1 MFWFYL
7 TFYDIIITCVQI
19 NNCFIFFWN
28 SGPKPIILDNEEEE
42 EERESPIDAHI
53 CGNCRKEFLGL
64 STFLS
69 HKKDCIKKSTIV
81 EKSDPTL
88 PQQQTIKDEEDVIE
102 DMEEDKEDDET
113 FEEDEEEERVSKFP
127 QIYDSIRE
135 EKNESETTL
144 PSDNDSTENRLKP
157 IAPTAGGW
165 PFVGPQLSLSDTNV
179 VIESLKNT
187 SVAVAQH
194 PPATPDLLP
203 PALPPT
209 ALQSTLIN
217 LQQQQ
222 MMLLHVIHQL
232 QSQISGNGQPNPQIP
247 ANLLGPSLLHPTPET
262 GNVEKEKMSSS
273 QVNLNTAEKPSISS
287 PFAST
292 PPSKP
297 ISVPIKTPPLS
308 SSGISGAPTSGSSVI
323 ESVHQKDET
332 DQPIVGPQRDTS
344 SPLNEPLSPS
354 SNEPNTLELLQRHT
368 EQALQN
374 TMSGGSFLLNG
385 IAGVGGSD
393 FLSFR
398 KTKDGKEDPMYR
410 HRCKFCGKVF
420 GSDSALQI
428 HIRSHTG
435 ERPFKCNI
443 CGNRFTTKGNL
454 KVHFQRHKAKYPHI
468 KMNPHPVPE
477 HLDKFHPPIEPP
489 TGSQSPTNLTPMST
503 PPMSMSGMPQ
513 MMSQSLSSMSQSFL
527 DSTPIKDIKG
537 VFGSSFAKNLLDVNN
552 PDFGLNDKHSAFLR
566 RNTSSDNISNQSITD
581 DSDQDIDDI
590 TDNKDVEDVSEDE
603 RAVNLAKNKNHIN
616 KSDELPLDLQH
627 VRKDVSELDDN
638 EDEDM
643 SGDEFE
649 KEMEDNRKDTTDKDK
664 ENINSEDDISDG
676 DSDDG
681 MMAPHPS
688 DFPFIHQFPPYF
700 ASGAFPGIPTSLGLM
715 PFGLPPGMPPMHNS
729 GPSNNDGSGE
739 NRDPVFYQDLLPKPG
754 STDNTWETLMEVQKA
769 SETVKL
775 QQLVDNIEHKLT
787 DPNQCIICHRVLS
800 CKSALQMHY
809 RTHTGE
815 RPFKCKICGRAFTT
829 KGNLKT
835 HMGVHR
841 VKPPLRI
848 LHQCPVCHK
857 QFTNALVIIF
867 VFKLFVLFF
876 N

>member
-1 MFWFYL
+1 MNL
-7 TFYDIIITCVQI
+7 AE
-19 NNCFIFFWN
+19 N
-28 SGPKPIILDNEEEE
+28 SGQILESSQPLQIESQDEELVEDIDDKEVEEE
-42 EERESPIDAHI
+42 
-53 CGNCRKEFLGL
+53 
-64 STFLS
+64 
-69 HKKDCIKKSTIV
+69 
-81 EKSDPTL
+81 SD
-88 PQQQTIKDEEDVIE
+88 
-102 DMEEDKEDDET
+102 
-113 FEEDEEEERVSKFP
+113 DEEEEQIKYPQMLESIKGNKSQSGQSLQTVS
-127 QIYDSIRE
+127 E
-135 EKNESETTL
+135 L
-144 PSDNDSTENRLKP
+144 DNDSAENKLKQM
-157 IAPTAGGW
+157 ATNSSVW
-165 PFVGPQLSLSDTNV
+165 PFFGPSLASLSDTNV
-179 VIESLKNT
+179 VIESLQNT
-187 SVAVAQH
+187 TVAVAQH
-194 PPATPDLLP
+194 PPSSPELLP
-203 PALPPT
+203 QPPPQN
-209 ALQSTLIN
+209 ALQSTLFN

-232 QSQISGNGQPNPQIP
+232 QTQISGNGANPQFPVPLLVPPLQPNTSPDIS
-247 ANLLGPSLLHPTPET
+247 PSDTDKSPLVASQTPSNT
-262 GNVEKEKMSSS
+262 PSFTHSS
-273 QVNLNTAEKPSISS
+273 T
-287 PFAST
+287 
-292 PPSKP
+292 SKP
-297 ISVPIKTPPLS
+297 ITPAIETPPLS
-308 SSGISGAPTSGSSVI
+308 TTIKSPTLTSVPIVSKSANITEPSNQPMLSPLKERCSPITDSSGTQLTS
-323 ESVHQKDET
+323 
-332 DQPIVGPQRDTS
+332 
-344 SPLNEPLSPS
+344 
-354 SNEPNTLELLQRHT
+354 EPNTLELLQRHT

-385 IAGVGGSD
+385 IAGMGSSD

-489 TGSQSPTNLTPMST
+489 TGSQSPTNLTPIST
-503 PPMSMSGMPQ
+503 PPISMSGMAPILPQ
-513 MMSQSLSSMSQSFL
+513 SISSLTRTLLESTAMPQTKDMKGILSTNFGKHMLDYNTTGMRSPDQPLALSMQNNSS
-527 DSTPIKDIKG
+527 
-537 VFGSSFAKNLLDVNN
+537 
-552 PDFGLNDKHSAFLR
+552 ND
-566 RNTSSDNISNQSITD
+566 ISNQSPL
-581 DSDQDIDDI
+581 SDESELDCDENENIDD
-590 TDNKDVEDVSEDE
+590 KDLDDDSEDE
-603 RAVNLAKNKNHIN
+603 RAINLEKRARIEQSADSPLNLQNIRKEEAQDL
-616 KSDELPLDLQH
+616 DE
-627 VRKDVSELDDN
+627 VKD
-638 EDEDM
+638 DEDM
-643 SGDEFE
+643 SVDDF
-649 KEMEDNRKDTTDKDK
+649 DK
-664 ENINSEDDISDG
+664 ECADETIKKDILNKNKEPMDSDDDISEDDSSDG
-676 DSDDG
+676 LNMNTG
-681 MMAPHPS
+681 VEFPYMPH
-688 DFPFIHQFPPYF
+688 FPPYF
-700 ASGAFPGIPTSLGLM
+700 HSGAFPGIPTSLGFM
-715 PFGLPPGMPPMHNS
+715 PFGLPPSLPPIPTS
-729 GPSNNDGSGE
+729 GPPTTEASSGE

-857 QFTNALVIIF
+857 QFTNALVIVIF
-867 VFKLFVLFF
+867 IFLSFASIIISFIRNKHFFLFSIHFQYKIL
-876 N
+876 NGIK

>member
-1 MFWFYL
+1 M
-7 TFYDIIITCVQI
+7 TV
-19 NNCFIFFWN
+19 
-28 SGPKPIILDNEEEE
+28 DNEEE

-53 CGNCRKEFLGL
+53 CGNCRQEFLGL
-64 STFLS
+64 SHFLS
-69 HKKDCIKKSTIV
+69 HKKECTKKSP
-81 EKSDPTL
+81 EKTELTL
-88 PQQQTIKDEEDVIE
+88 PQIATVAHEDENLNEDLEEEKELLENNSDEEGDEQMYERLREKIE
-102 DMEEDKEDDET
+102 SHQSSRSVVD
-113 FEEDEEEERVSKFP
+113 P
-127 QIYDSIRE
+127 
-135 EKNESETTL
+135 N
-144 PSDNDSTENRLKP
+144 NDSPENRLKQM
-157 IAPTAGGW
+157 ASTATAW
-165 PFVGPQLSLSDTNV
+165 PFVAPAFSLSDTNV
-179 VIESLKNT
+179 VIESLQNT

-194 PPATPDLLP
+194 PPPATPEALLP
-203 PALPPT
+203 QSLPQS
-209 ALQSTLIN
+209 ALQSTLFN

-232 QSQISGNGQPNPQIP
+232 QSQITGSGQTPSHIPPHLLMSQLQASAAAVGQM
-247 ANLLGPSLLHPTPET
+247 S
-262 GNVEKEKMSSS
+262 KEKGQLLASA
-273 QVNLNTAEKPSISS
+273 LEKASTISS
-287 PFAST
+287 AVPPL

-297 ISVPIKTPPLS
+297 SSVPITSPPLQSPAPVTSTNVTS
-308 SSGISGAPTSGSSVI
+308 SQSAV
-323 ESVHQKDET
+323 ESMHSNDES
-332 DQPIVGPQRDTS
+332 DQPIIPPLKDSPLEEPS
-344 SPLNEPLSPS
+344 SPGSH
-354 SNEPNTLELLQRHT
+354 EPNTLELLQRHT

-385 IAGVGGSD
+385 ITGMGGSD

-503 PPMSMSGMPQ
+503 PPMSMTGVPPLI
-513 MMSQSLSSMSQSFL
+513 SQSLSSMSQSFL
-527 DSTPIKDIKG
+527 DSTPMKG
-537 VFGSSFAKNLLDVNN
+537 VFGSTFHKSMLDMNQELSQSEKTSTI
-552 PDFGLNDKHSAFLR
+552 FR
-566 RNTSSDNISNQSITD
+566 RNTSSENISNQSISEDSEPECD
-581 DSDQDIDDI
+581 DNTI
-590 TDNKDVEDVSEDE
+590 DNKDMEDISEDE
-603 RAVNLAKNKNHIN
+603 RAVDLAKNKNQSIKSEESPLN
-616 KSDELPLDLQH
+616 LQQIRKEGNEAEEMNEDEEMSDEEMERQTEMDALETK
-627 VRKDVSELDDN
+627 RKDVP
-638 EDEDM
+638 
-643 SGDEFE
+643 
-649 KEMEDNRKDTTDKDK
+649 DKDK
-664 ENINSEDDISDG
+664 ENINSDDELTDESHDAG
-676 DSDDG
+676 QPLPG
-681 MMAPHPS
+681 Q
-688 DFPFIHQFPPYF
+688 DFPYMPHFPPYF
-700 ASGAFPGIPTSLGLM
+700 ATGGFPGIPTSLGLM
-715 PFGLPPGMPPMHNS
+715 PFGLPPGLPPMQPP
-729 GPSNNDGSGE
+729 GPPNPDGTGDGS

-857 QFTNALVIIF
+857 QFTNALVS
-867 VFKLFVLFF
+867 LH
-876 N
+876 

>member
-1 MFWFYL
+1 MEEDKECDDNS
-7 TFYDIIITCVQI
+7 DI
-19 NNCFIFFWN
+19 
-28 SGPKPIILDNEEEE
+28 EEE
-42 EERESPIDAHI
+42 EERVA
-53 CGNCRKEFLGL
+53 KL
-64 STFLS
+64 
-69 HKKDCIKKSTIV
+69 
-81 EKSDPTL
+81 
-88 PQQQTIKDEEDVIE
+88 QQILDN
-102 DMEEDKEDDET
+102 
-113 FEEDEEEERVSKFP
+113 S
-127 QIYDSIRE
+127 RE
-135 EKNESETTL
+135 EKTESEQSLSRVCETDNES
-144 PSDNDSTENRLKP
+144 PENRLKQM
-157 IAPTAGGW
+157 ATTAGVW
-165 PFVGPQLSLSDTNV
+165 PFAAPPLSLSDTNV

-194 PPATPDLLP
+194 PPPSDLLP
-203 PALPPT
+203 QPLPNT
-209 ALQSTLIN
+209 ALQSTLFN

-232 QSQISGNGQPNPQIP
+232 QSQISGTGQTTPQIP
-247 ANLLGPSLLHPTPET
+247 NPMLVPSLLPNTPPERT
-262 GNVEKEKMSSS
+262 TPDKEKGQSIS
-273 QVNLNTAEKPSISS
+273 TAEKPSTSS
-287 PFAST
+287 AFPPT
-292 PPSKP
+292 PSKSHT
-297 ISVPIKTPPLS
+297 IPIKTPPLS
-308 SSGISGAPTSGSSVI
+308 SSTNSTKGLTPGPSVMDSI
-323 ESVHQKDET
+323 HSKEGT
-332 DQPIVGPQRDTS
+332 DQPIPPKDTS
-344 SPLNEPLSPS
+344 MLEEPLSPD

-385 IAGVGGSD
+385 IAGMGGSD

-513 MMSQSLSSMSQSFL
+513 MMSQSMSSLSQSFL
-527 DSTPIKDIKG
+527 DSTPMKDIKS
-537 VFGSSFAKNLLDVNN
+537 VFGTAFAKNIMDVNN
-552 PDFGLNDKHSAFLR
+552 SEMAVSDKPSALLR
-566 RNTSSDNISNQSITD
+566 RNTSSDNISNQSITE
-581 DSDQDIDDI
+581 DSDQDCDDNIDG
-590 TDNKDVEDVSEDE
+590 KEVEDVSEDE
-603 RAVNLAKNKNHIN
+603 AVNLATVKSHIN
-616 KSDELPLDLQH
+616 KSEELPLDLQRSLIRR
-627 VRKDVSELDDN
+627 VEEEMEDDIN
-638 EDEDM
+638 DDEDM
-643 SGDEFE
+643 SGDDFDKDIEE
-649 KEMEDNRKDTTDKDK
+649 TNRKDMADKDK
-664 ENINSEDDISDG
+664 ENINSEDDLSD
-676 DSDDG
+676 SEDG
-681 MMAPHPS
+681 MTPTPGS
-688 DFPFIHQFPPYF
+688 EFPFYPHFPPYF
-700 ASGAFPGIPTSLGLM
+700 SSGVFPGIPTSMGLM
-715 PFGLPPGMPPMHNS
+715 PFGLPPGLPPMPS
-729 GPSNNDGSGE
+729 GHPNNNGE
-739 NRDPVFYQDLLPKPG
+739 GGNGDPNPVFYQDLLPKPG

-857 QFTNALVIIF
+857 QFTNALVITSCFQFNIF
-867 VFKLFVLFF
+867 AQF
-876 N
+876 NN

>member
-1 MFWFYL
+1 M
-7 TFYDIIITCVQI
+7 TV
-19 NNCFIFFWN
+19 
-28 SGPKPIILDNEEEE
+28 DNEEEE

-64 STFLS
+64 SHFLS
-69 HKKDCIKKSTIV
+69 HKKECTKKSVDKTDLI
-81 EKSDPTL
+81 L
-88 PQQQTIKDEEDVIE
+88 PQLSTVANEDE
-102 DMEEDKEDDET
+102 DMNDDIEEEKELLENNSDE
-113 FEEDEEEERVSKFP
+113 EEDEQMYE
-127 QIYDSIRE
+127 SIRE
-135 EKNESETTL
+135 KIESQQI
-144 PSDNDSTENRLKP
+144 PRGVDRVVDSDNDSPESRLKQMTP
-157 IAPTAGGW
+157 SSSSW
-165 PFVGPQLSLSDTNV
+165 PFVAPALSISDTNV
-179 VIESLKNT
+179 VIESLQNT

-194 PPATPDLLP
+194 APPTTPESLVP
-203 PALPPT
+203 QALPQS
-209 ALQSTLIN
+209 ALQSTLFN

-222 MMLLHVIHQL
+222 MMLFHVIHQL
-232 QSQISGNGQPNPQIP
+232 QSQIAGSGQTPPQITP
-247 ANLLGPSLLHPTPET
+247 QLLMSQLQANAAAAGGPLS
-262 GNVEKEKMSSS
+262 KEKAQMLVNALDKASTSSTLP
-273 QVNLNTAEKPSISS
+273 Q
-287 PFAST
+287 T
-292 PPSKP
+292 PPSKST
-297 ISVPIKTPPLS
+297 SVPIKSPPLS
-308 SSGISGAPTSGSSVI
+308 SPGPAISSNITSGQSVI
-323 ESVHQKDET
+323 ESGHSNDEL
-332 DQPIVGPQRDTS
+332 DQPILAPLKDVPLDEPS
-344 SPLNEPLSPS
+344 SPGSH
-354 SNEPNTLELLQRHT
+354 EPNTLELLQRHT

-385 IAGVGGSD
+385 ITGMGGSD

-503 PPMSMSGMPQ
+503 PPVSLSGVPPLI
-513 MMSQSLSSMSQSFL
+513 SQSLSSMTQSFL
-527 DSTPIKDIKG
+527 DSNPMKG
-537 VFGSSFAKNLLDVNN
+537 VFGSGFHRSILDMNQDLS
-552 PDFGLNDKHSAFLR
+552 PSEKTSTLFR
-566 RNTSSDNISNQSITD
+566 RNTSSENISNQSISD
-581 DSDQDIDDI
+581 DSEQDCDENTI
-590 TDNKDVEDVSEDE
+590 DNKDMEDISEDE
-603 RAVNLAKNKNHIN
+603 RAVNLAKNKDQSI
-616 KSDELPLDLQH
+616 KSEESPLDLQNT
-627 VRKDVSELDDN
+627 RKDDIEIEEIN

-643 SGDEFE
+643 SDDDLDRD
-649 KEMEDNRKDTTDKDK
+649 MEEVKHKDMTDKDK
-664 ENINSEDDISDG
+664 ENINTDDELTDESQDG
-676 DSDDG
+676 IQPPPG
-681 MMAPHPS
+681 A
-688 DFPFIHQFPPYF
+688 DFPYGMPHFPPYF
-700 ASGAFPGIPTSLGLM
+700 SSGGFPGIPTSLGLM
-715 PFGLPPGMPPMHNS
+715 PFGFPPGLHPMPS
-729 GPSNNDGSGE
+729 GPPTTEASGE

-857 QFTNALVIIF
+857 QFTNALVS
-867 VFKLFVLFF
+867 
-876 N
+876 